1 MTVSEQ
7 IIEVLNAL
15 CEKFGVAIDWTADNV
30 LPYVESL
37 CVKLITWEIW
47 TSVYWI
53 GLMTLLFVIFL
64 FVSKKITKQYIKAR
78 DDGDDLD
85 AEFGWFLGAIC
96 SWIVFGIIAIT
107 SMFVIGIQTHNI
119 ITCVTFPE
127 MMLVEK
133 IQSLMSTTG

>member
-15 CEKFGVAIDWTADNV
+15 CEKFGIAIDWTADNV
-30 LPYVESL
+30 LPYVQEL
-37 CVKLITWEIW
+37 CAKLISWEIW

-53 GLMTLLFVIFL
+53 GLMTLLSVIFL
-64 FVSKKITKQYIKAR
+64 FVSKKITERYVKER
-78 DDGDDLD
+78 DNGKYC
-85 AEFGWFLGAIC
+85 AEEGWLAGAIV
-96 SWIVFGIIAIT
+96 SWVVFGSITIA
-107 SMFVIGIQTHNI
+107 SMIVIGTQIHDI

-133 IQSLMSTTG
+133 IQGLIQTTG

>member
-7 IIEVLNAL
+7 IKDVLNAL
-15 CEKFGVAIDWTADNV
+15 FEKFGIVIDWTADNV

-37 CVKLITWEIW
+37 CAKLISWEIW

-53 GLMTLLFVIFL
+53 GLMTLLLVIFL
-64 FVSKKITKQYIKAR
+64 FVSKKITKRYVKIR
-78 DDGDDLD
+78 DGDYYDTENCWL
-85 AEFGWFLGAIC
+85 AGAIS
-96 SWIVFGIIAIT
+96 SWMVFSVIAIA
-107 SMFVIGIQTHNI
+107 SMIVIGCQIHDI
-119 ITCVTFPE
+119 ITCAIFPE

>member
-7 IIEVLNAL
+7 IIEVLDAL
-15 CEKFGVAIDWTADNV
+15 CEKFGLAIDWTAGNV

-53 GLMTLLFVIFL
+53 GLMTLLSVIFL
-64 FVSKKITKQYIKAR
+64 FVSKKITKRYVKER
-78 DDGDDLD
+78 DNGKYC
-85 AEFGWFLGAIC
+85 AEEGWLAGAIC
-96 SWIVFGIIAIT
+96 SWIVFGFIAIA
-107 SMFVIGIQTHNI
+107 SMVVIGIQIHDI

-133 IQSLMSTTG
+133 IQGLIQTTG